1 MFNVLFSRQGKT
13 NQIHVE
19 ILPYLGQNGC
29 HQNKQIAHARA
40 DVGEELFIHWW
51 WECKLVQPLG
61 KSA

>member
-40 DVGEELFIHWW
+40 DVGEELLFTGGGN
-51 WECKLVQPLG
+51 VN
-61 KSA
+61 